1 MYAPAGP
8 AGHGN
13 ITSGN
18 GIGGVLLYRVLNS
31 TQGLRLNPRRLR
43 AECRLLLRHAM
54 RHVPAK
60 GLRVT
65 CRTTAGS
72 SRVRSLRAVSDQPY
86 DSRACHCH
94 LALNA
99 RACQAYQLPAPHTT
113 RPNSSV
119 TIWTHQVVQPRLAQ
133 VWHRIR
139 PDGHKCEAV
148 GGRIWSLALGGAVR
162 TAYGLRLKLTNENPH
177 QKLVSPA
184 ELTELSS
191 KARHE
196 SVLTHEFEL

>member
-1 MYAPAGP
+1 M
-8 AGHGN
+8 
-13 ITSGN
+13 
-18 GIGGVLLYRVLNS
+18 
-31 TQGLRLNPRRLR
+31 
-43 AECRLLLRHAM
+43 
-54 RHVPAK
+54 
-60 GLRVT
+60 T

-177 QKLVSPA
+177 KKLVSPSPA
-184 ELTELSS
+184 ELTAQGASSAGFTFSFLATICDTRASLASRARPRRLGSRIALSNLPG
-191 KARHE
+191 KPARH
-196 SVLTHEFEL
+196 H

>member
-133 VWHRIR
+133 TWHRIGQMVTSVKLWEVVS
-139 PDGHKCEAV
+139 GHW
-148 GGRIWSLALGGAVR
+148 RLAAPCVRR
-162 TAYGLRLKLTNENPH
+162 TAYG
-177 QKLVSPA
+177 
-184 ELTELSS
+184 
-191 KARHE
+191 
-196 SVLTHEFEL
+196 